1 LIGLTPKAARQL
13 DALRRHYLER
23 ERLEA
28 LRNLAAAVADAIAL
42 IEHNPGA
49 GVAAPRPYPAL
60 AKAGRGWV
68 KSGRYWA
75 MYSTMRPPVI
85 TGIFHDTS
93 DIANRL

>member
-60 AKAGRGWV
+60 V